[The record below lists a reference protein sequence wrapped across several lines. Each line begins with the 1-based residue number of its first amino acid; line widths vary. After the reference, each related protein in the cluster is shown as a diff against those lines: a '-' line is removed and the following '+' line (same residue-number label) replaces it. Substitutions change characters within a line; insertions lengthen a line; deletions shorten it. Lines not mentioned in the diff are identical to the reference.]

1 MIGKDERYL
10 YAPKAILQVDVL
22 PGNAPDA
29 PDLGLPQVHLLDGQL
44 QDTNASVREWTAA
57 DGTDDDQDYFAA
69 INRAEATSGVVIT
82 VPKNTQAVL
91 HLVNTTTKRVVQRV
105 HIHLETGA
113 ELRLIEQHLGHGT
126 VNQVTRI
133 VLDANSHLTHDKL
146 QEDTGIRVDTLTCDI
161 GRDASCK
168 LGNIS
173 LNGDAVR
180 NTATTNLLGPG
191 AHAAMHGLYIVGRK
205 RHVDNW
211 TRVDHAVA
219 DCTSEQLYKGVL
231 SDEGRGAFT
240 GNILV
245 RKDAQRTR
253 STQDNR
259 NLLLSR
265 KCRVDT
271 TPQLEI
277 HADDVQCAHG
287 STVGQLD
294 EESMFFLRS
303 RGIGEEAAKI
313 MLTKAF
319 VQEVVE
325 NCQPEVR
332 ELITSRIEAWFM
344 RHEVQ

>member
-10 YAPKAILQVDVL
+10 HAPKAILSVDVL
-22 PGNAPDA
+22 PGTVPDA
-29 PDLGLPQVHLLDGQL
+29 PDLGLPQIHLLDGQL
-44 QDTNASVREWTAA
+44 QDTNQHVREWTAA
-57 DGTDDDQDYFAA
+57 DGTDEDPDHFAA
-69 INRAEATSGVVIT
+69 INRDEATNGVVIT
-82 VPKNTQAVL
+82 VPKNTQAAY
-91 HLVNTTTKRVVQRV
+91 HLVNTTTKRVVTRV

-113 ELRLIEQHLGHGT
+113 ELRLIEHHLGHGT

-133 VLDANSHLTHDKL
+133 TQDANSHLKHDKL
-146 QEDTGIRVDTLTCDI
+146 QEDTGIRVDTLSCDI
-161 GRDASCK
+161 HRDANCK

-173 LNGDAVR
+173 LNGDAIR
-180 NTATTNLLGPG
+180 NTATANLLGAG
-191 AHAAMHGLYIVGRK
+191 AHAAMHGLYVVGRK

-231 SDEGRGAFT
+231 SDEGHGAFT

-253 STQDNR
+253 SEQENR

-265 KCRVDT
+265 KAHVDT

-294 EESMFFLRS
+294 EEALFFLRT
-303 RGIGEEAAKI
+303 RGIGAEEARV

-319 VQEVVE
+319 VQEVVDQ
-325 NCQPEVR
+325 CQPEVR

-344 RHEVQ
+344 RHEAP